1 MNLSAKSDV
10 LDEVDRVDFFPVS
23 DPSEGLFVGLGIHD
37 VLVCWWLR
45 RDDRPDLYNIPHLNA
60 SRINYFAFLEKTL
73 DRIANWLFRAP
84 PPPPNPPL
92 WHVE

>member
-37 VLVCWWLR
+37 VLVRWWLR

-73 DRIANWLFRAP
+73 DRVADRLF
-84 PPPPNPPL
+84 
-92 WHVE
+92 